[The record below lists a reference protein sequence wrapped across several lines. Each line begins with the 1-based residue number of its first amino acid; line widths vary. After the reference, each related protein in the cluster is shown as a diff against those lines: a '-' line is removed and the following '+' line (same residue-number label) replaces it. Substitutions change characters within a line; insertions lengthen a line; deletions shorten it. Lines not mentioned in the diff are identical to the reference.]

1 MATNEE
7 IENLLL
13 KENIAADNLRRIQDI
28 DDRTLYK
35 LKGDNSWTEPESAA
49 STKNPP
55 KYPYN
60 NITQTKSG
68 HVFEMD
74 DTPQRER
81 IRIHHRLGTFIEMHP
96 NGDEVHK
103 IQGDGYEI
111 IARNKNVE
119 ISGVCNITIKGD
131 SILHVEGNR
140 TELVDGNYN
149 LVVKGDYSLVG
160 QQTVTLGSKDKL
172 SLKGDLLSL
181 KTGTLNLSGDL
192 NVDGALEAYTIGT
205 VRLDARSGIGCGV
218 GDPGN
223 PLKGRPPTPPTG
235 IFSATTVGAALAM
248 AAPVGTFSLMNA
260 IWMRD
265 TVNTRFH
272 NIHTHISSK
281 PGLPT
286 SPPKPKMI

>member
-13 KENIAADNLRRIQDI
+13 KENIAADNFRRIQDI

-74 DTPQRER
+74 DTPLRER

-103 IQGDGYEI
+103 IEGDGYEI

-140 TELVDGNYN
+140 TELVDGDYN

-181 KTGTLNLSGDL
+181 KTGTLNVSGDL

-205 VRLDARSGIGCGV
+205 VRLDARAGIGCGV

-223 PLKGRPPTPPTG
+223 PLKGRLPTPPTG
-235 IFSATTVGAALAM
+235 IFSATTVTALLAV
-248 AAPVGTFSLMNA
+248 AAPLGTFGLMSSVL
-260 IWMRD
+260 MTD
-265 TVNTRFH
+265 TINTALH
-272 NIHTHISSK
+272 NCHIHPSFK
-281 PGLPT
+281 GPT
-286 SPPKPKMI
+286 GPPIPKMI

>member
-28 DDRTLYK
+28 DDRTIYN
-35 LKGDNSWTEPESAA
+35 LKGDSSWTEPESAA
-49 STKNPP
+49 STQNPP

-74 DTPQRER
+74 DTPRRER
-81 IRIHHRLGTFIEMHP
+81 IRIHHRSGTFIEMHP

-103 IQGDGYEI
+103 IEGDGYEI

-181 KTGTLNLSGDL
+181 KTDTMNISGDL

-205 VRLDARSGIGCGV
+205 VRLDARSGIGCGI

-223 PLKGRPPTPPTG
+223 PLKGRLPTPPTG
-235 IFSATTVGAALAM
+235 IFSATTITAGLGVF
-248 AAPVGTFSLMNA
+248 APVGTFGLMDA
-260 IWMRD
+260 ILMTD
-265 TVNTRFH
+265 LINTTIFDAH
-272 NIHTHISSK
+272 IHIGFK
-281 PGLPT
+281 GPT
-286 SPPKPKMI
+286 GPPIPSMI

>member
-7 IENLLL
+7 IEKRLLD
-13 KENIAADNLRRIQDI
+13 ESIAADNFRRIQDI

-49 STKNPP
+49 STQNPP

-60 NITQTKSG
+60 NITQSKSG

-149 LVVKGDYSLVG
+149 LVVKGDYNLVG
-160 QQTVTLGSKDKL
+160 QQTVTLGSKDKV
-172 SLKGDLLSL
+172 SLKADLLSF
-181 KTGTLNLSGDL
+181 KTDTLNISGNL

-205 VRLDARSGIGCGV
+205 VRLDARSGIGCGA

-235 IFSATTVGAALAM
+235 IFSATTVGAGIAM
-248 AAPVGTFSLMNA
+248 AAPIGTFSLMNA

-265 TVNTRFH
+265 KVNVGFH
-272 NIHTHISSK
+272 NAHVHISSK

-286 SPPKPKMI
+286 SPPKPRMI

>member
-28 DDRTLYK
+28 DDRTIYN
-35 LKGDNSWTEPESAA
+35 LKGDSSWTEPESAA

-60 NITQTKSG
+60 NITQSKSG

-111 IARNKNVE
+111 IARNKNVL

-181 KTGTLNLSGDL
+181 KTDTMNISGDL

-205 VRLDARSGIGCGV
+205 VRLDARSGIGCGI

-223 PLKGRPPTPPTG
+223 PLKGRLPTPPTG
-235 IFSATTVGAALAM
+235 IFSATTVTAGLVV
-248 AAPVGTFSLMNA
+248 AAPVGTFGLMDA
-260 IWMRD
+260 FLMTDLI
-265 TVNTRFH
+265 NTSIFDAH
-272 NIHTHISSK
+272 LHISSK
-281 PGLPT
+281 PGFPV
-286 SPPKPKMI
+286 SRAFPSMI

>member
-28 DDRTLYK
+28 DDRTIYN
-35 LKGDNSWTEPESAA
+35 LKGDSSWTEPESAA
-49 STKNPP
+49 STQNPP

-74 DTPQRER
+74 DTPRRER
-81 IRIHHRLGTFIEMHP
+81 IRIHHRSGTFIEMHP

-103 IQGDGYEI
+103 IEGDGYEI
-111 IARNKNVE
+111 IARNKNVL

-181 KTGTLNLSGDL
+181 KTDTMNISGDL

-205 VRLDARSGIGCGV
+205 VRLDARSGIGCGI

-223 PLKGRPPTPPTG
+223 PLKGRLPTPPTG
-235 IFSATTVGAALAM
+235 IFSATTITAGLGVF
-248 AAPVGTFSLMNA
+248 APVGTFGLMDA
-260 IWMRD
+260 ILMTD
-265 TVNTRFH
+265 LINTTIFDAH
-272 NIHTHISSK
+272 IHIGFK
-281 PGLPT
+281 GPT
-286 SPPKPKMI
+286 GPPIPSMI

>member
-1 MATNEE
+1 
-7 IENLLL
+7 
-13 KENIAADNLRRIQDI
+13 
-28 DDRTLYK
+28 
-35 LKGDNSWTEPESAA
+35 
-49 STKNPP
+49 
-55 KYPYN
+55 
-60 NITQTKSG
+60 
-68 HVFEMD
+68 MD

-235 IFSATTVGAALAM
+235 IFSATTVGALVAV
-248 AAPVGTFSLMNA
+248 AAPIGTFGLMGA
-260 IWMRD
+260 VLMTD
-265 TVNTRFH
+265 TFNTALH
-272 NIHTHISSK
+272 NCHIHVGFK
-281 PGLPT
+281 GPT
-286 SPPKPKMI
+286 GPPIPKMI

>member
-28 DDRTLYK
+28 DDRTLYNP
-35 LKGDNSWTEPESAA
+35 KGDTSWTEPESAA

-60 NITQTKSG
+60 NITQSKSG

-74 DTPQRER
+74 DTPRRER

-96 NGDEVHK
+96 NGDEVHR

-111 IARNKNVE
+111 IARDKNVL
-119 ISGVCNITIKGD
+119 ISGVCNITIEGD
-131 SILHVEGNR
+131 SILHVKGNR
-140 TELVDGNYN
+140 KELIDGDYSV
-149 LVVKGDYSLVG
+149 VVKGDY
-160 QQTVTLGSKDKL
+160 TVTAQETASITSKDTV
-172 SLKGDLLSL
+172 SLMGDTISL
-181 KTGTLNLSGDL
+181 RTPDIVVTGNM
-192 NVDGALEAYTIGT
+192 VIDGALDAYTVSCAT
-205 VRLDARSGIGCGV
+205 LTARAGVSCGV

-223 PLKGRPPTPPTG
+223 PLKGQIPVLPTG
-235 IFSATTVGAALAM
+235 IFSATTITALLQV
-248 AAPVGTFSLMNA
+248 AAPLGTFGLMSA
-260 IWMRD
+260 VLMTD
-265 TVNTRFH
+265 TVNIGFH
-272 NIHTHISSK
+272 NAHVHISSK

-286 SPPKPKMI
+286 SLPKPRMI

>member
-60 NITQTKSG
+60 NITQSKSG

-149 LVVKGDYSLVG
+149 LVVKGDYNLVG
-160 QQTVTLGSKDKL
+160 QQTVTLGSKDKV
-172 SLKGDLLSL
+172 SLKADILSL
-181 KTGTLNLSGDL
+181 KTDSMTISGDL
-192 NVDGALEAYTIGT
+192 NVDGALEAFTIGT
-205 VRLDARSGIGCGV
+205 ARIDARAGGTFGIF
-218 GDPGN
+218 DPGN
-223 PLKGRPPTPPTG
+223 PLKGRLPTIGTG
-235 IFSATTVGAALAM
+235 ITCHGSIIAFLSV
-248 AAPVGTFSLMNA
+248 AAPLANFGVMNA
-260 IWMRD
+260 VLMTD
-265 TVNTRFH
+265 TVNTALHNCHFH
-272 NIHTHISSK
+272 VGFK
-281 PGLPT
+281 GPT
-286 SPPKPKMI
+286 GPPIPRMI